1 MLSAIQAV
9 RAPYSKMTQN
19 HLEISGS
26 FRTNPFV
33 EIVLEIAQATLTG
46 SLRCSVGDK
55 KSIVYFDAGMP
66 MFCAS
71 NSKNFRLSEILVSEN
86 NIDRE
91 TLKKYLAIS
100 NDLEL
105 ANKLVSDELI
115 SKSDADLLL
124 TRQVEFIFADLLL
137 WEDGEWSFD
146 PLARVRV
153 EISYPIRVY
162 KMLLEHARQLPT
174 KQTSPRFRSGEE
186 TFARRENHDDKIELQ
201 PHEAFVLSR
210 FDGGD
215 LKLSEIVQLCG
226 LQEQAGLKAI
236 YTLWL
241 GGLLR
246 RGNWNPAF
254 TEIKVASLLSAQ
266 LQPKKQMPV
275 RQHVT
280 ADPTPEPA
288 APIDLPPLE
297 EVSLEEYLGRA
308 INAVSHY
315 EFLGVEQNAPLEVIR
330 RSYFSLAKTF
340 HPDRFHRE
348 DPEKLRQIAHAFTAL
363 SQAHE
368 VLKNSDSRSAYDK
381 KLGKDLADLE
391 RRREMEKAGK
401 PAETSVNADRAAEDF
416 ERGFSLLMDNKWE
429 SAIPFLARSV
439 HFEPNNPRYHAFFG
453 KALSGDET
461 QRHKAEGEMQAA
473 IKLEPDNPSYRIML
487 VEFFVRNKLVKRAE
501 GELKRLLTTFPDN
514 KEALALLDSLQSK

>member
-1 MLSAIQAV
+1 
-9 RAPYSKMTQN
+9 MTQN

-26 FRTNPFV
+26 FRTNPFA

-46 SLRCSVGDK
+46 SLRCSTGDK
-55 KSIVYFDAGMP
+55 KSIVYFDAGTP

-71 NSKNFRLSEILVSEN
+71 NSRNFRLSEVLISEN

-91 TLKKYLAIS
+91 TLKKYITIS
-100 NDLEL
+100 NDLEF
-105 ANKLVSDELI
+105 ANKLVSDDLI
-115 SKSDADLLL
+115 SRSDADLLL

-137 WEDGEWSFD
+137 WEDADWSFD
-146 PLARVRV
+146 PLARVRA
-153 EISYPIRVY
+153 EISYPVRVY
-162 KMLLEHARQLPT
+162 KTLLEHARQLST
-174 KQTSPRFRSGEE
+174 KQISPRFRSGDE
-186 TFARRENHDDKIELQ
+186 TFAPRENHEDKIELQ

-210 FDGGD
+210 FDSGD

-226 LQEQAGLKAI
+226 LPEQAGLKTI

-241 GGLLR
+241 AGLLR
-246 RGNWNPAF
+246 RGNWNPAI

-266 LQPKKQMPV
+266 LQPKKQTPV
-275 RQHVT
+275 RQPAI

-288 APIDLPPLE
+288 AVDLPPLE

-308 INAVSHY
+308 TNAASHY

-368 VLKNSDSRSAYDK
+368 VLKNSDSRLAYDK
-381 KLGKDLADLE
+381 KLGKDLAELE
-391 RRREMEKAGK
+391 RRREMEKEGK
-401 PAETSVNADRAAEDF
+401 PVETNVNADRAAEDF

-461 QRHKAEGEMQAA
+461 QRHKAEGEMQTA

-487 VEFFVRNKLVKRAE
+487 VEFFVRNKLMKRAE
-501 GELKRLLTTFPDN
+501 GELKRLLTAFPDN

>member
-174 KQTSPRFRSGEE
+174 
-186 TFARRENHDDKIELQ
+186 
-201 PHEAFVLSR
+201 
-210 FDGGD
+210 
-215 LKLSEIVQLCG
+215 
-226 LQEQAGLKAI
+226 
-236 YTLWL
+236 
-241 GGLLR
+241 
-246 RGNWNPAF
+246 
-254 TEIKVASLLSAQ
+254 
-266 LQPKKQMPV
+266 
-275 RQHVT
+275 
-280 ADPTPEPA
+280 
-288 APIDLPPLE
+288 
-297 EVSLEEYLGRA
+297 
-308 INAVSHY
+308 
-315 EFLGVEQNAPLEVIR
+315 
-330 RSYFSLAKTF
+330 
-340 HPDRFHRE
+340 
-348 DPEKLRQIAHAFTAL
+348 
-363 SQAHE
+363 
-368 VLKNSDSRSAYDK
+368 
-381 KLGKDLADLE
+381 
-391 RRREMEKAGK
+391 
-401 PAETSVNADRAAEDF
+401 
-416 ERGFSLLMDNKWE
+416 
-429 SAIPFLARSV
+429 
-439 HFEPNNPRYHAFFG
+439 
-453 KALSGDET
+453 
-461 QRHKAEGEMQAA
+461 
-473 IKLEPDNPSYRIML
+473 
-487 VEFFVRNKLVKRAE
+487 
-501 GELKRLLTTFPDN
+501 
-514 KEALALLDSLQSK
+514 